1 MKQIEIAKKYIGMKE
16 GEGNVFDESTVL
28 GQAIRKAGQKDGE
41 AWCAYFA
48 EAVFCEA
55 CPDMNQQLRK
65 LFSAS
70 AVQTFNN
77 FVDASFD
84 VHVKP
89 LPGDLVIWQRYKDGK
104 KQWQGHAGIV
114 SRVNPDG
121 SFHSI
126 EGNTNSE
133 GSREGDSVQEKLRG
147 NTFKHDGLNV
157 MGFITIVPH
166 E

>member
-1 MKQIEIAKKYIGMKE
+1 MKQIEVARKYVGMKE
-16 GEGNVFDESTVL
+16 KDGNVFDETTVL
-28 GQAIRKAGQKDGE
+28 GQAIHKAGQKDGE

-55 CPDMNQQLRK
+55 FPERNGELRK

-77 FVDASFD
+77 FVDAGFNIH
-84 VHVKP
+84 VHP
-89 LPGDLVIWQRYKDGK
+89 MPGDLVIWQRYKDGK
-104 KQWQGHAGIV
+104 KVWQGHAGIV
-114 SRVNPDG
+114 TKVNPDE
-121 SFHSI
+121 SFNTV

-133 GSREGDSVQEKLRG
+133 GSREGDSVQEKHRK
-147 NTFKHDGLNV
+147 NTFKEDGLNV
-157 MGFITIVPH
+157 LGFITIDG